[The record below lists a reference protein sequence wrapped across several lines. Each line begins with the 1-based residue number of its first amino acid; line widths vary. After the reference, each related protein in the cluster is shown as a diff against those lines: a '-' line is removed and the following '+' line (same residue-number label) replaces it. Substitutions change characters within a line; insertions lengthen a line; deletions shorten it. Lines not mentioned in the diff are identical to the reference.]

1 MRLKLIQGPS
11 RRRRI
16 ERACQ
21 GRHHDRCD
29 GFRRVLLK
37 ERPRYSACSCFAVTC
52 RLGARR
58 RHAEPHIH
66 HDAGALMALRSMS
79 GRRDRVRQ
87 LCQAARHAEALQASA
102 SDGRLRRPRGLFRA
116 VTFSS

>member
-1 MRLKLIQGPS
+1 MFMS
-11 RRRRI
+11 R
-16 ERACQ
+16 
-21 GRHHDRCD
+21 GDM
-29 GFRRVLLK
+29 
-37 ERPRYSACSCFAVTC
+37 SA
-52 RLGARR
+52 RGARR

-102 SDGRLRRPRGLFRA
+102 SDGRLRRPRGLFGA